1 MFSLCGSLVGCTSTN
16 NPTPHV
22 PDETK
27 ISLLSPS
34 PDLLPPSSTIASLPS
49 SVSQSP
55 TEVKETVTFTPLPT
69 ETSSNVES
77 VTVSNGQSMTLL
89 GLDSVGSLIRL
100 ESSGTQVEAL
110 LSIEVNPDSAWPT
123 LLYDASLVSK
133 DGQWLVA
140 DNGNG
145 YWVLLDVDNQE
156 VMAEKRGIWP
166 AWAPDSQQFAYLDWD
181 GQGVR
186 DRWLCMYDVANQ
198 HEVCPFWESED
209 KLLGASWSPSSSWIV
224 VAAADSTH
232 PACCYV
238 NLWLIHSST
247 KESRLIGTFATPPET
262 SINSLLAWLPDETLL
277 IKAANPAIFFSPEAS
292 LTTEFTGPVLDISP
306 DGQYFLQPDGQIKN
320 RKGESL
326 FSLPELEICSD
337 TLLQSQ
343 SWAWSFES
351 QLFAYFLN
359 CQGKEQEVYRLS
371 VISLLTGTIF
381 WQQTLPQPLQLVS
394 WTPLGEFLL
403 LQEVKSG
410 LLEETAIW
418 RISATGTEPPEE
430 ILRPG
435 LLLGVVPQWE

>member
-1 MFSLCGSLVGCTSTN
+1 MKFSLPYWIILFSLCGSLVGCTSTN

-145 YWVLLDVDNQE
+145 YWVLLDVDN
-156 VMAEKRGIWP
+156 
-166 AWAPDSQQFAYLDWD
+166 
-181 GQGVR
+181 
-186 DRWLCMYDVANQ
+186 
-198 HEVCPFWESED
+198 
-209 KLLGASWSPSSSWIV
+209 
-224 VAAADSTH
+224 
-232 PACCYV
+232 
-238 NLWLIHSST
+238 
-247 KESRLIGTFATPPET
+247 
-262 SINSLLAWLPDETLL
+262 
-277 IKAANPAIFFSPEAS
+277 
-292 LTTEFTGPVLDISP
+292 
-306 DGQYFLQPDGQIKN
+306 
-320 RKGESL
+320 
-326 FSLPELEICSD
+326 
-337 TLLQSQ
+337 
-343 SWAWSFES
+343 
-351 QLFAYFLN
+351 
-359 CQGKEQEVYRLS
+359 
-371 VISLLTGTIF
+371 
-381 WQQTLPQPLQLVS
+381 
-394 WTPLGEFLL
+394 
-403 LQEVKSG
+403 
-410 LLEETAIW
+410 
-418 RISATGTEPPEE
+418 
-430 ILRPG
+430 
-435 LLLGVVPQWE
+435 